1 MTSRTDRSVRLSDG
15 RNLGFAEFGD
25 PQGKPVFLFH
35 GQPGN
40 RLFRHPYESISVS
53 LGIRVITVD
62 RPGYGLSDF
71 QPGRKML
78 DWAQDIAGL
87 ADCLGIERFAVAGFS
102 GGGPYAAACA
112 CETPERITATA
123 LVSCSPPMHDPEI
136 NREIPAALRLN
147 YSLANHAPALLK
159 LLFHLYWSYS
169 RRNPEA
175 FIDAALKQSSLPDR
189 ELLSDPGMHAM
200 LLDVWKE
207 NIRIDSRGYVQDAVI
222 LMKDWGFSLRDIP
235 TEVFLWQGEA
245 DLNVPARW
253 AKYIFSQIP
262 HCRPAFVPGQG
273 HFLLFSHWKE
283 IFQTLVHS

>member
-40 RLFRHPYESISVS
+40 RLFRHPDDSISVF
-53 LGIRVITVD
+53 LEVRLITVD

-71 QPGRKML
+71 QPGRKIL
-78 DWAQDIAGL
+78 DWAQDVAEL
-87 ADCLGIERFAVAGFS
+87 ADCLGMDRFAVAGFS

-112 CETPERITATA
+112 CKIPHRITKTA
-123 LVSCSPPMHDPEI
+123 LVSSSPPMHVPEI
-136 NREIPAALRLN
+136 NWEIPSALRIN
-147 YSLANHAPALLK
+147 YSLANHAPSLLK
-159 LLFHLYWSYS
+159 LLFKMYWSYS

-175 FIDAALKQSSLPDR
+175 FIDAALKHSSLPDR

-207 NIRIDSRGYVQDAVI
+207 NIRVDSRGYVRDAEI
-222 LMKDWGFSLRDIP
+222 LMKDWGFSLREVQ

-245 DLNVPARW
+245 DQNTPRRW
-253 AKYIFSQIP
+253 AQYMASEIP
-262 HCRPAFVPGQG
+262 HCKPAFFTSEG
-273 HFLLFSHWKE
+273 HFLLFSHWGE
-283 IFQTLVHS
+283 ILQTLVAS